1 MPKKPEPTTP
11 SKGQPKSDN
20 SQKSIRNGC
29 GENLERLTDMEWEKG
44 TTAKP
49 AELLNVEK
57 NPNAVTVFV
66 GPKEIIERPERR
78 IGSKEKTSEKEET
91 DPIVELVN
99 RVAKM
104 VTSRRDDAQ
113 AEVSVTV
120 TVKPKAK
127 LTEGAKDFKETPEKA
142 KKSART

>member
-78 IGSKEKTSEKEET
+78 IGSFAASEKEET

-113 AEVSVTV
+113 AEPFSIQTSGVDEWRLFVH
-120 TVKPKAK
+120 
-127 LTEGAKDFKETPEKA
+127 
-142 KKSART
+142 